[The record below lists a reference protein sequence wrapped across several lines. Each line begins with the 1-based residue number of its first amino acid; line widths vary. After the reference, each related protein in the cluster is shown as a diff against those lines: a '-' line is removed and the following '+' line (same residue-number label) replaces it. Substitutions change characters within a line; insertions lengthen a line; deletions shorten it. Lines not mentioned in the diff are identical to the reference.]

1 MADTNR
7 LVLPLLS
14 ASQAQKHVTVN
25 EAMKLLDAI
34 VQAGVI
40 DKDLTA
46 PPGGESEGDIY
57 IVGGSATGAWAGQD
71 DDLAIYQDGAWVFV
85 TPLSGWIAW
94 VNDETTFYVYNSGS
108 WQSLAGILGGSSY
121 LPLSGGTLTGDLGV
135 GGRVSAQTDNDAQ
148 TGVFCVEEELTSLS
162 GATAT
167 TTIAFPNQCLI
178 LGASVRVTEAIT
190 GATSFDAGDG
200 STADRFGGSLSVSLG
215 STNQGTISPAGNY
228 SSTSVTLTANGGNF
242 TGGSVRVALHYMV
255 NQPPQS

>member
-7 LVLPLLS
+7 LVLPLL
-14 ASQAQKHVTVN
+14 AAAQAQKHVTVN
-25 EAMKLLDAI
+25 EALKLLDAI

-57 IVGGSATGAWAGQD
+57 IVGASATGAWAGQD

-85 TPLSGWIAW
+85 TPLNGFIAFVADESTLYVYDSGW
-94 VNDETTFYVYNSGS
+94 T
-108 WQSLAGILGGSSY
+108 SLASLLGGASY
-121 LPLSGGTLTGDLGV
+121 LPLSGGTLTGALDV
-135 GGRVSAQTDNDAQ
+135 GGRVSSQTDNGAQ
-148 TGVFCVEEELTSLS
+148 TGTFCVEEELTLLS

-167 TTIAFPNQCLI
+167 TTITFPNQCLI

-190 GATSFDAGDG
+190 GATSFDCGDG
-200 STADRFGGSLSVSLG
+200 STANRFGGSLGVSLG
-215 STNQGTISPAGNY
+215 STNQGTIGPAGNY
-228 SSTSVTLTANGGNF
+228 SNTPVTLTANGGNF